1 MRIPRVRHDA
11 AIPDAAPDVTRP
23 SRLLD
28 LRGSPALPQSDG
40 VYPLCV
46 LPSGRR
52 PAWRHARTA
61 RHPELMTAL
70 AEALAALGLPAT
82 LEAPLAGF
90 AALFHKW
97 NQRINLSAARSEPE
111 VQDHIV
117 DCLHLVPLLRAAA
130 SAWPPPRPVPVL
142 DVGSGGG
149 LPAVVV
155 AICLPDVRI
164 TALEP
169 IHKKHAFLRTAA
181 RELALPGLEPLTER
195 IEVHGRHA
203 YAAAMSRATIDLR
216 DWLLLGLRHVSPGG
230 VVFGF
235 EAIPRDDLP
244 PGTLRHP
251 YLHLGKPRAI
261 VALSRTS
268 SPST

>member
-1 MRIPRVRHDA
+1 
-11 AIPDAAPDVTRP
+11 
-23 SRLLD
+23 
-28 LRGSPALPQSDG
+28 
-40 VYPLCV
+40 
-46 LPSGRR
+46 
-52 PAWRHARTA
+52 
-61 RHPELMTAL
+61 MTAL
-70 AEALAALGLPAT
+70 AAALAALGLPAM
-82 LEAPLAGF
+82 LEPPLADF

-97 NQRINLSAARSEPE
+97 NQRINLSAARSEHE
-111 VQDHIV
+111 LNNHIV
-117 DCLHLVPLLRAAA
+117 DCLHLVPHLRAAA

-155 AICLPDVRI
+155 AICIPDLRV

-169 IHKKHAFLRTAA
+169 VRKKHAFLRAAA
-181 RELALPGLEPLTER
+181 RELALPALEPLAER
-195 IEVHGRHA
+195 LEAHRRCN
-203 YAAAMSRATIDLR
+203 YAAAMSRATLDLR
-216 DWLLLGLRHVSPGG
+216 DWLLLGVRHVDPGG

-244 PGTLRHP
+244 LGTRRYP

-261 VALSRTS
+261 VALQRVS

>member
-1 MRIPRVRHDA
+1 
-11 AIPDAAPDVTRP
+11 
-23 SRLLD
+23 
-28 LRGSPALPQSDG
+28 
-40 VYPLCV
+40 
-46 LPSGRR
+46 
-52 PAWRHARTA
+52 
-61 RHPELMTAL
+61 MTAL

-82 LEAPLAGF
+82 LEAPLADF

-97 NQRINLSAARSEPE
+97 NRRINLSAARSEHE
-111 VQDHIV
+111 LHGHIV

-155 AICLPDVRI
+155 AICLPDLRV

-181 RELALPGLEPLTER
+181 RELALPTLEPLAER
-195 IEVHGRHA
+195 IEAHGRHD
-203 YAAAMSRATIDLR
+203 YAAAMSRATLDLR
-216 DWLLLGLRHVSPGG
+216 DWLLLGLRHVAPGG

-244 PGTLRHP
+244 PGMLRHP

-261 VALSRTS
+261 VALPRPA
-268 SPST
+268 SPAT